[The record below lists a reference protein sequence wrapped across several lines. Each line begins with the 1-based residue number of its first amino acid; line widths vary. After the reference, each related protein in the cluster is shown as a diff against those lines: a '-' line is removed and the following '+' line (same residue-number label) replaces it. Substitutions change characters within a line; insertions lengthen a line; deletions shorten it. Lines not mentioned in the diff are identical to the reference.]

1 MDTYQALAD
10 DTRRTIIEM
19 LASGELSAGDIAH
32 AFPVSRP
39 AVSRH
44 LRVLR
49 ESGLVSVRGDRQ
61 QRMYRLEPGPLNE
74 VQQWTERYSKFWS
87 HRLDRLAEE
96 LITDNPEDDQ

>member
-19 LASGELSAGDIAH
+19 LAAGEMNAGSIAA

-44 LRVLR
+44 LKVLR
-49 ESGLVSVRGDRQ
+49 ESGLVSVRDDRQ
-61 QRMYRLEPGPLNE
+61 QRLYRLEPGPLNE
-74 VQQWTERYSKFWS
+74 VQRWAARYGAFWND
-87 HRLDRLAEE
+87 RLDRLADRVETGEE
-96 LITDNPEDDQ
+96 TQ